1 MGIEC
6 KSDKVVMIG
15 AGLVGSTS
23 AYAIMDAGTVSEIV
37 LIDMD
42 SKRLAGEVMDLTHGA
57 AFVPQV
63 TVRTGTYSDCADA
76 GVVVIT
82 AGAGQKPGE
91 SRLDLLKKNVE
102 VFRDV
107 VPRVASAVTDAVLV
121 VVTNPVDIL
130 TYVALKI
137 SGLPANRVI
146 GSGTLLDSARFR
158 FLLSRHCEVA
168 AQNVHA
174 YIIGEHGDSEVPAWS
189 ATNVAGMPFEEFCVG
204 CGLVGCTPGRKDAI
218 FDNVKNA
225 AYRIIEDKGATY
237 YAVGL
242 AVRRIVQAIVR
253 DERAVLEV
261 SSLMQGQHG
270 VEDVCLSL
278 PTVVNSGGVARVLE
292 IDLSDSERAGFRA
305 SAEELKKT
313 IAGLST

>member
-102 VFRDV
+102 VFRDI

-204 CGLVGCTPGRKDAI
+204 CGLVGCTSGRKDAI

-305 SAEELKKT
+305 SAEKMKDT
-313 IAGLST
+313 ITGLDL